1 MEYVTED
8 FLSCYASPFLSRIKL
23 PVEQSNLDPFVDSG
37 PMPLSIRSVDVPLQ
51 HPKHYLCC
59 WVIVRLAICNVWWM
73 GLRHEAIP
81 TRIHLE

>member
-1 MEYVTED
+1 MED
-8 FLSCYASPFLSRIKL
+8 FPSYYVSPFPSRIKL
-23 PVEQSNLDPFVDSG
+23 PVEQCNLNPFVDSG

-51 HPKHYLCC
+51 HPKYYLCC
-59 WVIVRLAICNVWWM
+59 WVIARLARCNVLWM